1 MVLQN
6 SYKLTR
12 SCECVCICCKT
23 VKYVE
28 SQNVN
33 VGVREKENLRKLQ
46 VGGVSLMRSDS
57 SLCRQKFDQP
67 DPKI

>member
-1 MVLQN
+1 M
-6 SYKLTR
+6 
-12 SCECVCICCKT
+12 CVCICCKT

-57 SLCRQKFDQP
+57 SLCRQKFDHP